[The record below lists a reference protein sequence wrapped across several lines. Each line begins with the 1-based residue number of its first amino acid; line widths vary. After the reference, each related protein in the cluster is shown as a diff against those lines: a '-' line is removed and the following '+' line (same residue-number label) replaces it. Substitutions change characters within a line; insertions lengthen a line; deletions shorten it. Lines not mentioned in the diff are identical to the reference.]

1 MAAAVAAAADCCD
14 MGLAG
19 VDMGPQVDLPGG
31 CHQILSDKLL
41 AYPKSLLLP
50 DYGGHEVT
58 F

>member
-1 MAAAVAAAADCCD
+1 

-31 CHQILSDKLL
+31 CHQILSDKLR